1 MNQEIFTQVS
11 LQAISHDV
19 KLQKHKKIILKASVN
34 LMQTLNT
41 LVSIKLGK
49 PLSQA
54 TLTLLM
60 H

>member
-1 MNQEIFTQVS
+1 MSQEIFTQVS
-11 LQAISHDV
+11 FQAKSYDV
-19 KLQKHKKIILKASVN
+19 KLPKHKKFILKASVK
-34 LMQTLNT
+34 LMETLNT

-49 PLSQA
+49 PLSQT